1 MVGLVIV
8 GISSLSGKPDEV
20 LGGRGTLQCT
30 SIPSR
35 GGGG

>member
-20 LGGRGTLQCT
+20 LGGRGDLAMY
-30 SIPSR
+30 
-35 GGGG
+35 